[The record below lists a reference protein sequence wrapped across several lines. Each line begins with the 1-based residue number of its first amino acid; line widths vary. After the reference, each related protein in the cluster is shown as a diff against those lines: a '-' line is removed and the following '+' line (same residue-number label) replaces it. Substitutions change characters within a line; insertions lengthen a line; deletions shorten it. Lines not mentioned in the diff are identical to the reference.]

1 MENVNEKDVELNN
14 GEEGG
19 AEGETQKTFTAEEVE
34 KLVQSEADR
43 RTTLALKKQAAKYE
57 KKLSLSQLD
66 EEERNKAEKDLRIAE
81 LEEQLKEFNI
91 LQNKNEITKTLT
103 ARNLDARFAD
113 LIEIGDDIEEAQKKI
128 DALDKMFKDAVA
140 REVKARLATNGNS
153 PKDTGKSAGELTK
166 EEFSKMTIAQRS
178 KLYAENPELYKALAE

>member
-1 MENVNEKDVELNN
+1 METEKTTVETEV
-14 GEEGG
+14 EETT
-19 AEGETQKTFTAEEVE
+19 EEEKKTFTTEEVNALIE
-34 KLVQSEADR
+34 KGKKEA
-43 RTTLALKKQAAKYE
+43 LEKQRKSYE

-66 EEERNKAEKDLRIAE
+66 EQEREKAEKELRIQE
-81 LEEQLKEFNI
+81 LEEQLREFTI
-91 LQNKNEITKTLT
+91 LQNKNEISKTL
-103 ARNLDARFAD
+103 ASRNIDVRFAD

-128 DALDKMFKDAVA
+128 EALDKMFKDAVA